1 MGSSQIDLT
10 IQLSSEMHY
19 WHDCFIYYPRDR
31 NFYKTKRTM
40 MKKLLMILSIA
51 TVFTACNSKPDNTA
65 TVDTLAVKQRAVAEE
80 QAKADE
86 AARLKALDDERAN
99 LAAERNRLASA
110 RRRVNSSGSS
120 SSSNVGATTT
130 APATGSG
137 TATEEAKKKGW
148 SDAAKGTAI
157 GAAAGAI
164 GGMLIDKNDA
174 RGALI
179 GGVVGAGTGYVIGRA
194 KDRKTG
200 RVVKKTP
207 PNQ

>member
-1 MGSSQIDLT
+1 LFYIT
-10 IQLSSEMHY
+10 SEST
-19 WHDCFIYYPRDR
+19 
-31 NFYKTKRTM
+31 NFKKKLND
-40 MKKLLMILSIA
+40 MKKLLMVLSIT
-51 TVFTACNSKPDNTA
+51 TVFAACNSKPENTA
-65 TVDTLAVKQRAVAEE
+65 TVDTVAVRQRAIADE
-80 QAKADE
+80 QAKATE
-86 AARLKALDDERAN
+86 AARLKALDDERAS
-99 LAAERNRLASA
+99 LAAERDRLATA
-110 RRRVNSSGSS
+110 RRRVASGSSS

-137 TATEEAKKKGW
+137 TATEAPAKKGW

-157 GAAAGAI
+157 GAAAGAV

-179 GGVVGAGTGYVIGRA
+179 GGVVGAGAGYVIGRA

-207 PNQ
+207 PNN